1 MVGDVVMAWIEIHI
15 ETRAQHVEEL
25 SSLLTEHGA
34 LAITY
39 KDAGNT
45 PILEPAFDKTP
56 PLWPET
62 TIVGLFDAAENFSA
76 LNANLHAEKNHGRVN
91 SINLLLLADDDWER
105 RCLEGLT
112 PLNFG
117 ERLWVVPTTQ
127 TVPHPDAVNV
137 LLDPGLAF
145 GTGTHATTALCL
157 EWLEKN
163 IRPGQT
169 VLDFG
174 CGSGI
179 LAVSALKLGAQH
191 AYAVDNDP
199 KAIATTRENA
209 ERNRLSAA
217 QIDVMLAENFELTE
231 PVDVLVAN
239 ILALPLIELAPK
251 FNKWVKKGGKV
262 VLSGILFDQFERVSA
277 IYQSYFSM
285 QAPVFIEEWS
295 LLSGIR
301 Q

>member
-1 MVGDVVMAWIEIHI
+1 MVGDVMAWIEIHI
-15 ETRAQHVEEL
+15 ETHAQHVESL

-34 LAITY
+34 LAITL
-39 KDAGNT
+39 KDAGNH
-45 PILEPAFDKTP
+45 PILEPAFDQTP

-62 TIVGLFDAAENFSA
+62 IIVGLFDAEENFNA
-76 LNANLHAEKNHGRVN
+76 LNSYLQKEKNLHAIKAFNIVP
-91 SINLLLLADDDWER
+91 LADDDWER

-127 TVPHPDAVNV
+127 TALRPDAVNV
-137 LLDPGLAF
+137 ILDPGLAF

-163 IRPGQT
+163 IRTDQT
-169 VLDFG
+169 ILDFG

-179 LAVSALKLGAQH
+179 LAVSAIKLGAKH

-199 KAIATTRENA
+199 KAIATTRENV
-209 ERNRLSAA
+209 ERNSLPAE
-217 QIDVMLAENFELTE
+217 QFEVFLAENFQIRE

-251 FNKWVKKGGKV
+251 FSKWVKKGGKI

-277 IYQSYFSM
+277 VYQSYFTM
-285 QAPVFIEEWS
+285 QPPVFTEEWS

>member
-1 MVGDVVMAWIEIHI
+1 MAWIEIHI
-15 ETRAQHVEEL
+15 ITRAQHVEAL
-25 SSLLTEHGA
+25 SALLTEHGA

-39 KDAGNT
+39 QDAGNT

-56 PLWPET
+56 PLWPDT
-62 TIVGLFDAAENFSA
+62 IIVGLFDAAENISA
-76 LNANLHAEKNHGRVN
+76 LDANLHAEKKHGRLA
-91 SINLLLLADDDWER
+91 SFNLLPLADDDWER

-127 TVPHPDAVNV
+127 TVPQPDAVNV

-163 IRPGQT
+163 IRAGQS

-179 LAVSALKLGAQH
+179 LAVSAVKLGAQH

-209 ERNRLSAA
+209 ERNQLSHA
-217 QIDVMLAENFELTE
+217 QIDVVLAKNFELPA

-239 ILALPLIELAPK
+239 ILALPLIELAGL
-251 FNKWVKKGGKV
+251 FSKWVKKGGKV
-262 VLSGILFDQFERVSA
+262 VLSGILFDQFEKVSA
-277 IYQSYFSM
+277 VYQAYFSM

>member
-1 MVGDVVMAWIEIHI
+1 MAWIEIHI
-15 ETRAQHVEEL
+15 DTRAQHVEHL
-25 SSLLTEHGA
+25 SALLTTHGA
-34 LAITY
+34 LAITLT
-39 KDAGNT
+39 DAGNH

-62 TIVGLFDAAENFSA
+62 IIVGLFDAEEN
-76 LNANLHAEKNHGRVN
+76 LQTLDNYLHEEKNLG
-91 SINLLLLADDDWER
+91 SINSFNITPLADDDWER

-127 TVPHPDAVNV
+127 TAPHPDAVNV

-163 IRPGQT
+163 IRAHHT

-174 CGSGI
+174 CGSGV
-179 LAVSALKLGAQH
+179 LAVSALKLGAKH

-199 KAIATTRENA
+199 KAITTTRENA
-209 ERNRLSAA
+209 ERNQLQTTQLEVFFADDF
-217 QIDVMLAENFELTE
+217 QLHE

-239 ILALPLIELAPK
+239 ILALPLIKLAPK
-251 FNKWVKKGGKV
+251 FSKWVKKGGKV
-262 VLSGILFDQFERVSA
+262 VLSGILFDQFEKVNA
-277 IYQSYFSM
+277 VYQSYFSM
-285 QAPVFIEEWS
+285 QAPVFTEEWS